1 MKKQI
6 EDYEQFMRSSDYND
20 LINLGESIDGS
31 IQHVNATYVGGGVAE
46 ILQSMVPLM
55 RDLGINCEWN
65 VIKGQKDYYDV
76 TKAFHNML
84 HDSTIK
90 PHTSYT
96 EMFDIFN
103 RCNEYN
109 CDNMS
114 MDYDY
119 NFIHDPQPIGLIES
133 ELKIKVYPKCIWRCH
148 IDISNPNPIIWS
160 FLNNYLKYYD
170 ESIYSMQHF
179 APESNVPQHIIRP
192 SIDPLTDK
200 NIELSDSKID
210 KVLNKFGITR
220 DKPTIVQVSR
230 FDRLKDMPATI
241 KAYQGVKKQIDC
253 QLIIAG
259 GVASDDPE
267 GMDVYNEIKDR
278 AGNDQ
283 DVHLL
288 LGNPPFTEIEINAL
302 QSCAD
307 VVVQKST
314 KEGFG
319 LVVTEAMWKGKVVI
333 GGNTGGIP
341 AQITSNDT
349 GFLANNITELASDIK
364 YVFKNPD
371 YAKEIGQRAH
381 EYVKENFLITRHIRD
396 YLQLVSR
403 KV

>member
-1 MKKQI
+1 
-6 EDYEQFMRSSDYND
+6 
-20 LINLGESIDGS
+20 
-31 IQHVNATYVGGGVAE
+31 
-46 ILQSMVPLM
+46 
-55 RDLGINCEWN
+55 
-65 VIKGQKDYYDV
+65 
-76 TKAFHNML
+76 
-84 HDSTIK
+84 
-90 PHTSYT
+90 
-96 EMFDIFN
+96 
-103 RCNEYN
+103 
-109 CDNMS
+109 
-114 MDYDY
+114 MDFTY
-119 NFIHDPQPIGLIES
+119 NFIHDPQPIGLINNK
-133 ELKIKVYPKCIWRCH
+133 LDKYLINDPYTKWIWRCH
-148 IDISNPNPIIWS
+148 IDVSNPNPIIWS

-179 APESNVPQHIIRP
+179 APKSNIPQHIIRP

-210 KVLNKFGITR
+210 KVLNKFEITR

-241 KAYQGVKKQIDC
+241 KAYQEVKKQINC

-267 GMDVYNEIKDR
+267 GMEVYNEIKDR

-307 VVVQKST
+307 VIVQKST

-319 LVVTEAMWKGKVVI
+319 LVVTEAMIKGKVVI

-341 AQITSNDT
+341 AQIIHGKTGYFAHDVESLSYRIIDT
-349 GFLANNITELASDIK
+349 LKHPEI
-364 YVFKNPD
+364 
-371 YAKEIGQRAH
+371 AKQIGQNAH
-381 EYVKENFLITRHIRD
+381 EYVKENFLITRHISD
-396 YLQLVSR
+396 YLKLCE
-403 KV
+403 

>member
-6 EDYEQFMRSSDYND
+6 EDYEQFMRSSDYDD
-20 LINLGESIDGS
+20 LIDLGDRIEGS
-31 IQHVNATYVGGGVAE
+31 LQHVNATYMGGGVAE

-55 RDLGINCEWN
+55 NDLGVYCEWN
-65 VIKGQKDYYDV
+65 VIEGNKKYYDV

-84 HDSTIK
+84 HDRYIEPTI
-90 PHTSYT
+90 PYE

-109 CDNMS
+109 CDNMYRDF
-114 MDYDY
+114 DYD
-119 NFIHDPQPIGLIES
+119 FIHDPQPIGLIDEIS
-133 ELKIKVYPKCIWRCH
+133 SKSLAIWRCH
-148 IDISNPNPIIWS
+148 IDVSDPNPRIWN
-160 FLNNYLKYYD
+160 FLGKQLEYYD
-170 ESIYSMQHF
+170 QSIYSMQHF
-179 APESNVPQHIIRP
+179 APESSRVPQNIIRP

-200 NIELSDSKID
+200 NVELTDMEID
-210 KVLNKFGITR
+210 RVLDKFGITR

-241 KAYQGVKKQIDC
+241 KAYQQVKENIDC

-267 GMDVYNEIKDR
+267 GMEVYNEILGR
-278 AGNDQ
+278 AGNDP

-288 LGNPPFTEIEINAL
+288 LGNPPFTETEINAL

-319 LVVTEAMWKGKVVI
+319 LVVTEAMWKKKVVI
-333 GGNTGGIP
+333 GGDTGGIP
-341 AQITSNDT
+341 AQIVNNET
-349 GFLANNITELASDIK
+349 GFLTNNLRYLTFDIQ
-364 YVFKNPD
+364 YVLKNPD
-371 YAKEIGQRAH
+371 IAKTMGEKAH
-381 EYVKENFLITRHIRD
+381 EYVKENFLITRQTRD
-396 YLQLVSR
+396 YLRLCE
-403 KV
+403 